1 MRCFV
6 DMSKFML
13 RIYNNI
19 AYKEI
24 AWCYSTKIR
33 AGNFMCTVIEINIEL
48 ADSSNTGAGTSQT
61 DLSSA
66 PAHGNKKPARQKIF
80 LKFVIIFHDFH
91 SWNLYID
98 FV

>member
-1 MRCFV
+1 M
-6 DMSKFML
+6 
-13 RIYNNI
+13 
-19 AYKEI
+19 AYKGI

-33 AGNFMCTVIEINIEL
+33 AGNIDILQL

-91 SWNLYID
+91 S
-98 FV
+98 

>member
-1 MRCFV
+1 M
-6 DMSKFML
+6 
-13 RIYNNI
+13 
-19 AYKEI
+19 AYKGI

-91 SWNLYID
+91 S
-98 FV
+98 

>member
-1 MRCFV
+1 M
-6 DMSKFML
+6 
-13 RIYNNI
+13 
-19 AYKEI
+19 AYKGI

-33 AGNFMCTVIEINIEL
+33 AGNFMCTVIEINIDILQL
-48 ADSSNTGAGTSQT
+48 ADSSNTGAGTSQA

-80 LKFVIIFHDFH
+80 LKFVIIFHDFY